1 GCQGAGG
8 LRNNLSL
15 NKDAHVSH
23 RGPQS
28 TNRAR
33 CPSVQVHR
41 PRNFL
46 RVFGRHSA
54 GVHGLPNARSLI
66 PASGPDAHHARHAG
80 LGQRSPDVPAG
91 AAMPCDG
98 EVSFYTA
105 NCHTAVTTA
114 ATSATNN
121 APAAGTQTAVQTQS
135 AIFTYAPAGGGQG
148 SFTRASD
155 ASTSTEAAEST
166 SVTAEVGS
174 TTYVETSPAAEESGY
189 TDVEASTTFSIAPTS
204 SPTGDSD
211 PEPTTRTAKSSSG
224 QSERSAYT
232 LSSSHPSSAAP
243 LSSPSSLTSSSAA
256 AAQTSSA
263 ATSQPT
269 TSNTAALAGG
279 IIGGLVGLGLLIL
292 LVMFVKR
299 RQQRP
304 RSMEIGK
311 LAPSQ
316 AFMRETS
323 DARSRY
329 VANGASFARIDSR
342 DEQGEGSVR
351 APTPAWIHP
360 RAKTPESTK
369 TFLNLD

>member
-1 GCQGAGG
+1 GCQGADG

-28 TNRAR
+28 TDRAG

-46 RVFGRHSA
+46 SLMHRWCVLSGLHPSAYSQHSA
-54 GVHGLPNARSLI
+54 KSARRVST
-66 PASGPDAHHARHAG
+66 ANGDHARDAG

-91 AAMPCDG
+91 AVSPCD
-98 EVSFYTA
+98 A
-105 NCHTAVTTA
+105 NCNSAITTTA
-114 ATSATNN
+114 ASATNT
-121 APAAGTQTAVQTQS
+121 APAAGTQTTVRSQS
-135 AIFTYAPAGGGQG
+135 PVVTYAPAGGGQG
-148 SFTRASD
+148 SFTRASE
-155 ASTSTEAAEST
+155 ASTSHEAAETTST
-166 SVTAEVGS
+166 S
-174 TTYVETSPAAEESGY
+174 AEEDSATDFTFSSAEENGY
-189 TDVEASTTFSIAPTS
+189 TDVEASTTFSVAPTS
-204 SPTGDSD
+204 SPAAASD
-211 PEPTTRTAKSSSG
+211 PEPTTRSTKSSSD

-243 LSSPSSLTSSSAA
+243 LSESSSITSSSAG

-292 LVMFVKR
+292 LVTFVKR

-316 AFMRETS
+316 AFMRENS

-342 DEQGEGSVR
+342 DEQGDGSVR
-351 APTPAWIHP
+351 APTPAWMHP

>member
-28 TNRAR
+28 TDRAG
-33 CPSVQVHR
+33 CLSVQVHR

-66 PASGPDAHHARHAG
+66 PANGPDAHHARDVG

-91 AAMPCDG
+91 AAMPCD
-98 EVSFYTA
+98 A
-105 NCHTAVTTA
+105 NCHTAVSTT
-114 ATSATNN
+114 ATSATNI
-121 APAAGTQTAVQTQS
+121 APAAGTQTAAQTQS

-155 ASTSTEAAEST
+155 SSTSTEAAEST
-166 SVTAEVGS
+166 SESAVVDSATYFTASS
-174 TTYVETSPAAEESGY
+174 TEEAGY
-189 TDVEASTTFSIAPTS
+189 TDVEASTTFSVAPSS
-204 SPTGDSD
+204 SPTAASD
-211 PEPTTRTAKSSSG
+211 PKPTTRSTKSSSG

-232 LSSSHPSSAAP
+232 LSSSHTSSAAP
-243 LSSPSSLTSSSAA
+243 LSEPSSITSSSAS

-269 TSNTAALAGG
+269 TTNTAALAGG

-292 LVMFVKR
+292 LVIFVKR

-304 RSMEIGK
+304 RSLEIGK

-316 AFMRETS
+316 AFMRENS

-351 APTPAWIHP
+351 APTPAWMHT

>member
-1 GCQGAGG
+1 MRSA
-8 LRNNLSL
+8 L
-15 NKDAHVSH
+15 
-23 RGPQS
+23 
-28 TNRAR
+28 AR
-33 CPSVQVHR
+33 R
-41 PRNFL
+41 

-54 GVHGLPNARSLI
+54 GVHALLNARSPI
-66 PASGPDAHHARHAG
+66 PASGPDAHHARDAG
-80 LGQRSPDVPAG
+80 LGQRYPDVPAG
-91 AAMPCDG
+91 AAMPCD
-98 EVSFYTA
+98 A
-105 NCHTAVTTA
+105 DCHTGVTTTA
-114 ATSATNN
+114 ASATNT

-155 ASTSTEAAEST
+155 SSTSSEAAEST
-166 SVTAEVGS
+166 SVTAEVDS
-174 TTYVETSPAAEESGY
+174 TAYVETSPAAEESGY

-204 SPTGDSD
+204 YPAAASD
-211 PEPTTRTAKSSSG
+211 PEPTSRFTKSSSG
-224 QSERSAYT
+224 QSGRSAYT
-232 LSSSHPSSAAP
+232 LSNSHPSSAAA
-243 LSSPSSLTSSSAA
+243 LSEFSSITSSSAA

-304 RSMEIGK
+304 RSLEIGK

-316 AFMRETS
+316 AFMRENS

-351 APTPAWIHP
+351 APTPAWMHT

>member
-28 TNRAR
+28 TDRAG

-54 GVHGLPNARSLI
+54 GAHDLLNARRPISVLGH
-66 PASGPDAHHARHAG
+66 SAHHARDAG

-91 AAMPCDG
+91 AASPCNAD
-98 EVSFYTA
+98 
-105 NCHTAVTTA
+105 CHTGVTTTA
-114 ATSATNN
+114 ASATNT

-155 ASTSTEAAEST
+155 SSTSSEAAEYT
-166 SVTAEVGS
+166 SESAVVDSATYY
-174 TTYVETSPAAEESGY
+174 TTSSAEEPGY
-189 TDVEASTTFSIAPTS
+189 TDVEASTTLSISPTS
-204 SPTGDSD
+204 SPAAASD
-211 PEPTTRTAKSSSG
+211 PEPTTRSTKPSSG
-224 QSERSAYT
+224 QSERTAYT

-243 LSSPSSLTSSSAA
+243 LSDPSSLTSSSAA

-304 RSMEIGK
+304 RSLEIGK

-316 AFMRETS
+316 AFMRENS

-342 DEQGEGSVR
+342 DEQGDGSVR
-351 APTPAWIHP
+351 APTPAWMHP

>member
-1 GCQGAGG
+1 M
-8 LRNNLSL
+8 
-15 NKDAHVSH
+15 
-23 RGPQS
+23 
-28 TNRAR
+28 RATLA
-33 CPSVQVHR
+33 S
-41 PRNFL
+41 
-46 RVFGRHSA
+46 
-54 GVHGLPNARSLI
+54 
-66 PASGPDAHHARHAG
+66 ASGTPTCPQAQLCLAMASIHLYLAIVVADARATFGIA
-80 LGQRSPDVPAG
+80 D
-91 AAMPCDG
+91 
-98 EVSFYTA
+98 
-105 NCHTAVTTA
+105 CHTGVTTTA
-114 ATSATNN
+114 ASATNT

-155 ASTSTEAAEST
+155 SSTSSEAAEST
-166 SVTAEVGS
+166 SVTAEVDS
-174 TTYVETSPAAEESGY
+174 TAYVETSPAAEESGY

-204 SPTGDSD
+204 YLAAASD
-211 PEPTTRTAKSSSG
+211 PEPTSRFTKSSSG
-224 QSERSAYT
+224 QSGRSAYT
-232 LSSSHPSSAAP
+232 LSNSHPSSAAA
-243 LSSPSSLTSSSAA
+243 LSEFSSITSSSAA

-304 RSMEIGK
+304 RSLEIGK

-316 AFMRETS
+316 VFMRENS

-351 APTPAWIHP
+351 APTPAWMHT